1 MPQKWRF
8 YNIETDIE
16 FVGTT
21 KEYVK
26 YLDIDAKTLYKLI
39 SEGVVVKY
47 TIDGKPCS
55 KDGKH
60 STPKVKRI
68 KNKAYLL
75 RDYELNGL
83 YSH

>member
-1 MPQKWRF
+1 MAQKWRF
-8 YNIETDIE
+8 YNVKTDIE

-26 YLDIDAKTLYKLI
+26 YLDINAKTLYKLI
-39 SEGVVVKY
+39 SEGVVVKH

-55 KDGKH
+55 KDGEH

-83 YSH
+83 HIH